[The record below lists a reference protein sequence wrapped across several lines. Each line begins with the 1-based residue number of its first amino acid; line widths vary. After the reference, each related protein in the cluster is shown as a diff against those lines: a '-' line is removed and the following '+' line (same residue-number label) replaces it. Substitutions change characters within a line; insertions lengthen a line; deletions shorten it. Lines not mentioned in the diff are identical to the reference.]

1 MNASPKND
9 GRNSSKAKA
18 KLMDTKSKIPR
29 PYTSWII
36 YFQLQRE
43 WILQKQLGVVN
54 TFTED
59 AFIATDPSYEGP
71 SLPSRFQDLK
81 LPTDWWKPGK
91 GRRRKRLHRK
101 SHCLISFH
109 ELSRM
114 IGDSWKEVDVETRA
128 FCDCLSAISI
138 KKYRLLKASVGDAP
152 ADADATIRKT
162 KKNKSGKKLK
172 SSSLYPARA
181 TPTKKKGKMNLAIEQ
196 SPVPAPPLPVLAS
209 PLPIATNDLPVGPSP
224 ASMTSTTIPC
234 VNLQDIEDDA
244 GSTSKA
250 TVTWS
255 MMVSAASPYDTEKV
269 LVNLYLAHLEHE
281 SKSNGMTTDA
291 NSTLQS
297 VNVPDS
303 YIRSLWNNYHRTTEG
318 AIITEMDG
326 GSSTSTVNSKTNS
339 ITEMDSQNVIHDD
352 ELKKFLNTLDLSDDV
367 NEADQD
373 EHLHDEL
380 ASMPF
385 YDVEDTK
392 TKATCPTIE
401 IEMTLPV

>member
-1 MNASPKND
+1 
-9 GRNSSKAKA
+9 
-18 KLMDTKSKIPR
+18 
-29 PYTSWII
+29 
-36 YFQLQRE
+36 
-43 WILQKQLGVVN
+43 
-54 TFTED
+54 
-59 AFIATDPSYEGP
+59 
-71 SLPSRFQDLK
+71 
-81 LPTDWWKPGK
+81 
-91 GRRRKRLHRK
+91 
-101 SHCLISFH
+101 
-109 ELSRM
+109 
-114 IGDSWKEVDVETRA
+114 
-128 FCDCLSAISI
+128 
-138 KKYRLLKASVGDAP
+138 
-152 ADADATIRKT
+152 
-162 KKNKSGKKLK
+162 
-172 SSSLYPARA
+172 
-181 TPTKKKGKMNLAIEQ
+181 MNLAIEQ